1 MRWKLLQILDWIC
14 QSLSSQGLKGGGCQV
29 IMLLLKSEW
38 VRAIQ
43 SLKDAEAAECLSEL
57 KALFRI

>member
-14 QSLSSQGLKGGGCQV
+14 QSLSAQGLGGGCQV

-38 VRAIQ
+38 VRAVQ
-43 SLKDAEAAECLSEL
+43 SLKDAEVAECLSEL

>member
-1 MRWKLLQILDWIC
+1 
-14 QSLSSQGLKGGGCQV
+14 
-29 IMLLLKSEW
+29 MLLLKSEW
-38 VRAIQ
+38 VRAVQ